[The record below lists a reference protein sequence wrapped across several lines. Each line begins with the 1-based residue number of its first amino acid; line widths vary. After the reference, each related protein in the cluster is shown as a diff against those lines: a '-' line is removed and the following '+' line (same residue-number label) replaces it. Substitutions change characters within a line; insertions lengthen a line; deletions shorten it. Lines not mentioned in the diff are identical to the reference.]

1 MAMSNKEKLQCGE
14 LCASVGLCS
23 PEMGAAP
30 SYRA

>member
-1 MAMSNKEKLQCGE
+1 MVMSNKEQLQCGE
-14 LCASVGLCS
+14 LCCVELCG